1 MTKKKTID
9 LVAVRNGEKQAFD
22 SVYIEFSD
30 MLYHLCLQY
39 VNDKS
44 AAEEIVQDAFVKLW
58 EVREGVRDDLSIR
71 NYLYTITKNNC
82 LMHLRKEQT
91 INRNIKELKYIEM
104 QFNYEAMTAMADDI
118 VQFDEL
124 KERMD
129 EAIEAL
135 PDKLKDVFLL
145 SRVEEL
151 KYREIAE
158 QLDISVKTVEARISK
173 ALTILRTELKD
184 YLPIIYL
191 MTSLL
196 S

>member
-1 MTKKKTID
+1 MTEKKAID
-9 LVAVRNGEKQAFD
+9 LVAVRNGDKQAFD
-22 SVYIEFSD
+22 RVYIEFSD

-58 EVREGVRDDLSIR
+58 EVRSGVRDDLSIR

-91 INRNIKELKYIEM
+91 INRNIKELKYLEM

-158 QLDISVKTVEARISK
+158 QLDISVKTVEARMSK

>member
-1 MTKKKTID
+1 MTKKETID
-9 LVAVRNGEKQAFD
+9 LIAVRNGEKQAFEH
-22 SVYIEFSD
+22 VYIEFSD

-58 EVREGVRDDLSIR
+58 EVRGGVRDDLSIR

-124 KERMD
+124 KELMD

-158 QLDISVKTVEARISK
+158 QLDISVKTVEARMSK
-173 ALTILRTELKD
+173 ALTILH
-184 YLPIIYL
+184 
-191 MTSLL
+191 
-196 S
+196 

>member
-1 MTKKKTID
+1 MTKKKTVD

-22 SVYIEFSD
+22 SVYYEFSD

-39 VNDKS
+39 VNDNS

-58 EVREGVRDDLSIR
+58 EVRGGVRDDLSVR

-135 PDKLKDVFLL
+135 PAKLKDVFLL

-158 QLDISVKTVEARISK
+158 QLDISIKTVEARMSK
-173 ALTILRTELKD
+173 ALIILRKELKD